1 MKLNPMQQ
9 LFSSVLNTWRIANTV
24 GYKHLGVSAFYCGYG
39 SSVDTWGGAENG
51 VDPIRKITHNVGDL
65 LFSMKEK
72 IDSVITGSVELTLEV
87 AASFLTKVSVTM
99 LVIGGYRIPGYK
111 HFESVAM
118 MKGEWDDNLDQAV
131 GGRQKILEALNIL
144 PDAAMLAW
152 SSGYIDRIGC
162 KLSSIFGGSPEEI
175 CICRTNGYEGKCD
188 CEQTQSGTGKNNNRS
203 QALDGGGEKSIDNPM
218 IGA

>member
-111 HFESVAM
+111 HFESAAM
-118 MKGEWDDNLDQAV
+118 MKREWDDNPDQAMEFGLYRQDWLQAV
-131 GGRQKILEALNIL
+131 VYIWWFSGGDLHLSNKWIRRQV
-144 PDAAMLAW
+144 
-152 SSGYIDRIGC
+152 
-162 KLSSIFGGSPEEI
+162 
-175 CICRTNGYEGKCD
+175 
-188 CEQTQSGTGKNNNRS
+188 
-203 QALDGGGEKSIDNPM
+203 
-218 IGA
+218 